1 MSDNTIGILM
11 ITTKTAVS
19 PKSSSSAPQGRERE
33 SATVSSEAVTRQAPP
48 PPGMGKLVD
57 KTA

>member
-1 MSDNTIGILM
+1 MPKAE
-11 ITTKTAVS
+11 TK
-19 PKSSSSAPQGRERE
+19 PKAPTQR
-33 SATVSSEAVTRQAPP
+33 TSEAEPVTAPVVRQAPP

>member
-1 MSDNTIGILM
+1 MQ
-11 ITTKTAVS
+11 KTGTP
-19 PKSSSSAPQGRERE
+19 PKSTPQQQPSKGEA
-33 SATVSSEAVTRQAPP
+33 ATTVARPAP

>member
-1 MSDNTIGILM
+1 MANTE
-11 ITTKTAVS
+11 TKAK
-19 PKSSSSAPQGRERE
+19 PSAQR
-33 SATVSSEAVTRQAPP
+33 ASEAEPVTAAVVRQAPP